1 MDLGLSGLASG
12 FDWRALIEQLNGVE
26 RAPQNR
32 LRTEQ
37 ITLDLRKNAYT
48 SIATQLGI
56 LKNRVD
62 ALKDPLLYES
72 RKASVS
78 DASMASA
85 NASVGA
91 AIGSYSINVSQL
103 ATSSRLTGVSNVGS
117 SVHNSND
124 VSQLIIGEMPI
135 ALAPSSGTFTI
146 DGSQVSIASSD
157 TLQIVFDKIATAT
170 GGTVTG
176 SYDSNSDR
184 ISLSS
189 SNEIILGSATDSSN
203 FLQAA
208 KLLNNGTG
216 SILSASPLGVLRL
229 NKSLETANF
238 ATPITGDG
246 TNTGELRINGQTIS
260 FDIATDTVADVL
272 ARINNASAG
281 VTASYDAIN
290 DRLVLTNKITGDLG
304 ISLEDVTGNFLSA
317 TGLSVGT
324 LQRGTNLLYSVNDDG
339 QLTSQSNVIS
349 ESSSSIPGL
358 NITVNKTGSF
368 SIDVA
373 SDEERIKSAIIDFI
387 TEYNKSQSLIDS
399 ETASSTNAD
408 GEVTAGEL
416 AGELEAKEL
425 AGKLRQLVNSIVSS
439 SSGTVRNLD
448 SLGVRSNGTDD
459 TISLT
464 DQTAFDAAISNN
476 LDSVKSLFANKVD
489 GLAIQ
494 LDAYLEKAVGDEGLL
509 ITKQSSLTRQI
520 ADIDS
525 QIAGME
531 RLVLANEARLIESFL
546 AMELA
551 QSEIN
556 QQMQFL
562 QDRFGGTAS

>member
-62 ALKDPLLYES
+62 ALKDPLLYGS

-531 RLVLANEARLIESFL
+531 RLVLANEARLMESFL